1 VYRIEIDR
9 LLCSG
14 VGSCV
19 EHAPDTVQIGS
30 DGVAAVGDTR
40 TDDAEIIEAAASC
53 PMGAI
58 AVFDQFGTQL
68 A

>member
-1 VYRIEIDR
+1 MYRIEIDR

-14 VGSCV
+14 VGSCA
-19 EHAPDTVQIGS
+19 EHAPDTVRIGS
-30 DGVAAVGDTR
+30 DGVAAISDTP
-40 TDDAEIIEAAASC
+40 TDDAAIVEAAASC

-68 A
+68 V